1 LDVEMHDSDGIHGV
15 DGMYDD
21 GGMLGGE
28 TLESLKAIAV
38 RQAEEI
44 KRLTQESAAY
54 KKGVEDQMSINEG
67 LRFSRERLIDCE
79 KLAALGRFTADVA
92 HEIRN
97 PLTAVGGFAR
107 RLMKMLGVGSR
118 EKYYADIIV
127 AEVSR
132 LEKILRDVLT
142 YSRDTRLKFEDIKIS
157 EIIQESIAGFED
169 IIADHK
175 ITVVRA
181 LDDTPPVSIDHAHI
195 RQVVDNLIS
204 NAVDSMPDGG
214 TLTVSTANEK
224 MHETNYA
231 ALRIKDTGMGIPKGK
246 LDKIFEPFF
255 TTKEIGVG
263 TGLGLSISR
272 KIMDE
277 HSGIIRC
284 SSVEGAGTVFSLF
297 FVYQA
302 PEDRLLQQCW
312 QHMNCGRD
320 CDSSSEK
327 CPAYPNFGR
336 VCWAVAGTYC
346 EGRMQATYA
355 QKIENC
361 KRCKFYQTVNEKDEA
376 K

>member
-1 LDVEMHDSDGIHGV
+1 MHDIDGTH
-15 DGMYDD
+15 D
-21 GGMLGGE
+21 GG
-28 TLESLKAIAV
+28 TLEGLEAKVA

-44 KRLTQESAAY
+44 RRLREEAAGY
-54 KKGVEDQMSINEG
+54 EKEVADQKAINDG
-67 LRFSRERLIDCE
+67 LRFSRERLIECE

-107 RLMKMLGVGSR
+107 RLMKVLNAGTR

-132 LEKILRDVLT
+132 LEKILKDVLT
-142 YSRDTRLKFEDIKIS
+142 YSRDTRLKFVDIKIA
-157 EIIQESIAGFED
+157 EIIEESLASYED
-169 IIADHK
+169 IIRDHK
-175 ITVVRA
+175 IA
-181 LDDTPPVSIDHAHI
+181 LDVEYEDTPPVSIDHAHI
-195 RQVVDNLIS
+195 RQVVDNIIS
-204 NAVDSMPDGG
+204 NAVDSMPNGG
-214 TLTVSTANEK
+214 TLTVSTANER
-224 MHETNYA
+224 MHEINYVT
-231 ALRIKDTGMGIPKGK
+231 LKIKDTGMGIPKAK

-284 SSVEGAGTVFSLF
+284 KSVEGEGTVFSLF
-297 FVYQA
+297 FAYQDPA
-302 PEDRLLQQCW
+302 IRSLPQCW

-327 CPAYPNFGR
+327 CPAFPNFGR
-336 VCWAVAGTYC
+336 VCWAVGGTYC
-346 EGRMQATYA
+346 EGRMQGTYA
-355 QKIENC
+355 QKIDNC
-361 KRCKFYQTVNEKDEA
+361 KLCRFYQLVNVVNEKEGG